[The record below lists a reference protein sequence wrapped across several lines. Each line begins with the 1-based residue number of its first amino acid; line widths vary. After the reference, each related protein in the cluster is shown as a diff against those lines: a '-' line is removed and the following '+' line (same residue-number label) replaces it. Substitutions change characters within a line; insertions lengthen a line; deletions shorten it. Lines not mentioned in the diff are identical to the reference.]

1 MPGAWAA
8 LRPELATPRG
18 ADTNYYDQRER
29 LSQRKFPSQSAGGRT
44 TPRAG
49 TASHRSSNRR
59 QQNQTPAAEQL
70 WEQAERSLRAEDS
83 GYDHKWED
91 QSSSFMHE
99 QPQPYQ
105 QPPPPPLPYQQP
117 AYTTMPSPGVAV
129 GQAPAQWAGDH
140 SRSPLPI
147 ARSAVRA
154 SSLTPTPR
162 ADQVIILSGGESHPT
177 SLVQLWRSNAY
188 SDVDVIVEGQAFY
201 AHRLVLAAGSEFL
214 SSLVESSP
222 PLNMR
227 CASVHRRACCAHA
240 IHRRPSITFH
250 PPPVIHCM
258 PSAAAPAVRCVSDSP
273 SLSSRVSASQRRA
286 SVLEL
291 PGVTADAFEIVLE
304 WLYCGEVSLV
314 PHMLPKSPLASCA
327 SMAFADCPS
336 CFSIAQVGLVPHML
350 PGLLDAAVRLEVT
363 SLQVRH
369 LPTPPHIHA
378 HLPPSM
384 AFRISDPSTPISH
397 LVPSTPISHLVPS
410 TPISHLGPST
420 PIPLQ
425 GAVARALEDNLN
437 ADTCLL
443 AWEAA
448 EAQGLSSLAE
458 AAKTVAL
465 REFDALVHSDAFAVL
480 PPERLRALLADPRL
494 DSAKSEML
502 VGGLV
507 SWLSKRQS
515 HSPEKSGMVSPA
527 SQPLPLLQTVHRR
540 QPPTPTHA
548 VSLPPPPTPHAAMP
562 PPPPPRPPPPP
573 PPPPPQPV
581 FMPPPPP
588 PVQMPPPTP
597 YTAAMPP
604 QQFSPSIAPSPH
616 SQTHP
621 SPQLPSPMPPFPPP
635 PPSVEM
641 PSPPRHHPY
650 VHPDGTHPPSRHSAS
665 SRHSSPLSRPT
676 HSSPLAPQ
684 TVAPHTRASDV
695 YREPFHHMA
704 ASHASPPPVPTP
716 SPGGAPQLLSPSPAC
731 VQRAHAASV
740 ANDFLAQAQVCHLP
754 ISPHISPYL
763 PIC

>member
-397 LVPSTPISHLVPS
+397 LNPS

-420 PIPLQ
+420 PTSHLRWPSASLTHPRPSPTLSHPRPSLTLSHPRPSLTLAHPRPSRSRGRSPVPSRTTSTPTRVSSPGRRQRPRGFRHSRRRRRRSRCANLTPSSTQTLLPSSPPNGCVLCSLTQ
-425 GAVARALEDNLN
+425 GSTRPSRR
-437 ADTCLL
+437 C
-443 AWEAA
+443 
-448 EAQGLSSLAE
+448 SLA
-458 AAKTVAL
+458 
-465 REFDALVHSDAFAVL
+465 
-480 PPERLRALLADPRL
+480 
-494 DSAKSEML
+494 
-502 VGGLV
+502 G
-507 SWLSKRQS
+507 W
-515 HSPEKSGMVSPA
+515 
-527 SQPLPLLQTVHRR
+527 
-540 QPPTPTHA
+540 
-548 VSLPPPPTPHAAMP
+548 
-562 PPPPPRPPPPP
+562 
-573 PPPPPQPV
+573 
-581 FMPPPPP
+581 
-588 PVQMPPPTP
+588 
-597 YTAAMPP
+597 
-604 QQFSPSIAPSPH
+604 
-616 SQTHP
+616 
-621 SPQLPSPMPPFPPP
+621 
-635 PPSVEM
+635 
-641 PSPPRHHPY
+641 
-650 VHPDGTHPPSRHSAS
+650 
-665 SRHSSPLSRPT
+665 
-676 HSSPLAPQ
+676 
-684 TVAPHTRASDV
+684 
-695 YREPFHHMA
+695 
-704 ASHASPPPVPTP
+704 
-716 SPGGAPQLLSPSPAC
+716 SPG
-731 VQRAHAASV
+731 
-740 ANDFLAQAQVCHLP
+740 
-754 ISPHISPYL
+754 
-763 PIC
+763 